1 MSPLTGFGILVR
13 GGFYKHVAA
22 RGALRTR
29 SKAMDTPNTAS
40 QSKQAIFLDLSG
52 RAKFCITGTDRLRF
66 LNGQI
71 TNDLRKASETSAI
84 EACILNAKG
93 KTDAHIYVSASG
105 ESFLVD
111 AAADLRE
118 TLKVRLERYV
128 IADDVQ
134 IEDVTDQFSLFHA
147 LSQQSPTLENGR
159 IVSMRRFAEPGWD
172 MWGDAA
178 QHRVSLQE
186 LSSQWALCDS
196 DTAEVMRIEQGI
208 PIWGRELTNDIIPIE
223 ANLEQRAI
231 DYQKGCYIGQEVISR
246 IKMSGQTNKRLCGLI
261 SLDDLPL
268 QPGMKLAAPSVL
280 VKEVGWITSSTG
292 SKRLGKE
299 IALGYVKRG
308 FNSVGTKLDVVTAG
322 DSASKGSQLIRVE
335 VVPLPFV

>member
-1 MSPLTGFGILVR
+1 
-13 GGFYKHVAA
+13 
-22 RGALRTR
+22 
-29 SKAMDTPNTAS
+29 MDTQNRSS
-40 QSKQAIFLDLSG
+40 QSKPAIFLDLSG
-52 RAKFCITGTDRLRF
+52 RAKFCITGADRLRF

-71 TNDLRKASETSAI
+71 TNDLRKASETSAL

-111 AAADLRE
+111 AASDLRE

-147 LSQQSPTLENGR
+147 LSQQSPILENGR
-159 IVSMRRFAEPGWD
+159 IVSARRFAEPGWD
-172 MWGDAA
+172 IWGDAA
-178 QHRVSLQE
+178 QYRVSLQE
-186 LSSQWALCDS
+186 LSSQLALCDS
-196 DTAEVMRIEQGI
+196 DAAEVIRIEQGI
-208 PIWGRELTNDIIPIE
+208 PSWGRELTNDIIPIE

-261 SLDDLPL
+261 SRDDLPL
-268 QPGMKLAAPSVL
+268 HPGMKLAASSAPG
-280 VKEVGWITSSTG
+280 KEVGWITSATR
-292 SKRLGKE
+292 SKRQE

-308 FNSVGTKLDVVTAG
+308 FNNLGTKLACG
-322 DSASKGSQLIRVE
+322 DSAAAEPTTVE
-335 VVPLPFV
+335 VVRLPFA